1 MEGWET
7 HPLDLRDNRNETV
20 VSALETPSS
29 LTVLFGVESLINDM
43 ELYSSLGHSILIGII
58 RYIASKQPSLHFDT
72 DEL

>member
-7 HPLDLRDNRNETV
+7 HPLSLRDNRNATV

-43 ELYSSLGHSILIGII
+43 EFYSSLGHSILIDII
-58 RYIASKQPSLHFDT
+58 RYAASKQPSLHSDN